1 LKLKVLGL
9 IPARAGSKGVPDKN
23 IKKLCGKPLL
33 HYTIVEAYKS
43 SHLSEIMVSTES
55 EKIAK
60 IAKQAEA
67 HVPFMRPENL
77 AEDNSKTLDVV
88 IHVVEQYEENGTH
101 FDAVCL
107 LQPTNPLRKADLID
121 RCVKEFEHQQADSLI
136 TVRSVPHEFN
146 PHWIFEENKQGFLS
160 LATGEKEI
168 IPRRQ
173 ELPEA
178 YYRDGSV
185 YITKTEELLN
195 KRSLYGEKIAYL
207 NTDGVPHINID
218 TMADW
223 KKAERLLCAE

>member
-1 LKLKVLGL
+1 MKILGL
-9 IPARAGSKGVPDKN
+9 IPARAGSKGVSEKN
-23 IKKLCGKPLL
+23 IKELCGKPLL
-33 HYTIVEAYKS
+33 HYTIEEAYKS

-55 EKIAK
+55 EKIAD
-60 IAKQAEA
+60 IAKQAGA

-88 IHVVEQYEENGTH
+88 IHVVEQYAEKGTH

-107 LQPTNPLRKADLID
+107 LQPTNPLRKSDLIN
-121 RCVKEFEHQQADSLI
+121 RCVKEFGHKQADSLI

-146 PHWIFEENKQGFLS
+146 PHWIFEENTRGFLS

-178 YYRDGSV
+178 FYRDGSV
-185 YITKTEELLN
+185 YITKTEVLLN
-195 KRSLYGEKIAYL
+195 KRSLYGEKVAFL
-207 NTDGVPHINID
+207 NTDGEPHINID

-223 KKAERLLCAE
+223 KKAERLLCVE

>member
-1 LKLKVLGL
+1 MKILGL
-9 IPARAGSKGVPDKN
+9 IPARAGSKGVPHKN
-23 IKKLCGKPLL
+23 IKELCGKPLL
-33 HYTIVEAYKS
+33 HYTIEEAYKS
-43 SHLSEIMVSTES
+43 SQLSEVMVSTES
-55 EKIAK
+55 EQIAE
-60 IAKQAEA
+60 IARRAGG

-121 RCVKEFEHQQADSLI
+121 RCVKEFQYKQADSLI

-173 ELPEA
+173 ELPDA

-185 YITKTEELLN
+185 YITKTDVLLN
-195 KRSLYGEKIAYL
+195 KRSLYGDKITFI
-207 NTDGVPHINID
+207 NTDGEPHINID
-218 TMADW
+218 TKADW
-223 KKAERLLCAE
+223 EKAERLLCVE